1 MFQRWDLLGFDKPR
15 GDFPFVAFCSRAFLV
30 PVNLPYVPLSEFGS
44 ASEGR
49 GRKRDGR
56 GFLVM
61 GKGKMRVR
69 VCNVCEGGCV

>member
-1 MFQRWDLLGFDKPR
+1 MFQRWGLLGFDKPR

-49 GRKRDGR
+49 GKEKGWEGVSRDG
-56 GFLVM
+56 
-61 GKGKMRVR
+61 KG
-69 VCNVCEGGCV
+69 